1 MSRKDGKRLVVS
13 LTSRD
18 VKILKEETQKEG
30 VSEGTI
36 VRNALR
42 LYSAIRELSDEGPLK
57 IKTKDRKMVTIL
69 VVS

>member
-42 LYSAIRELSDEGPLK
+42 LYSAIRELSDGPLK
-57 IKTKDRKMVTIL
+57 IKTKDGKMVTIL